1 MTVVS
6 PTADLRLPVRVRRYW
21 RAAPVPLV
29 LAAVF
34 VAVGFALPF
43 AYLVVRNL
51 HGDLLATL
59 RDEHIAGPLGR
70 TLALAFTTSIT
81 TAVIGTALAWLL
93 VRTDLPGRRWMRKL
107 APLPLVFPSF
117 IGAFC
122 FLAAFTEG
130 GLLEQYVL
138 APLGVE
144 QLWRI
149 EGFGWAV
156 LVLTLFTYPYVYLP
170 VVARLAALPPSIEES
185 ARALGRTPRQTFN
198 TVVLPQT
205 LGAIGA
211 GALLVF
217 LYSLSEFGAV
227 ALLRYDTLTRS
238 IYASTRSFDS
248 RAAFAS
254 SLVLGL
260 CAIVVIGGE
269 RRWAARRART
279 EALGAGRSVVTYPLG
294 RATAPALGFVAL
306 VGFLSLCAPL
316 AVLGQ
321 WAWRGLS
328 NGSALHAER
337 LFPAARTTAMY
348 GVVGACIAVVVVLPV
363 AYLSVR
369 HPRARIARA
378 TSAIVTTSFAFPGLI
393 IGFAFVSLAQSA
405 WVPEQLY
412 LSPQLLVVAYVVHFG
427 AQALRASEV
436 AVGGVPRRIGDAAR
450 ALGANGWR
458 RFFRVELPLMR
469 SGLAAGG
476 GLVMLSIMK
485 ELPATLLLIPNDSD
499 TLARRIWFATEDLF
513 YAQAGVFALVLL
525 FLSGVLTWLLT
536 IRPLERDGRV

>member
-1 MTVVS
+1 MVS
-6 PTADLRLPVRVRRYW
+6 PTADLRLPVRARRYW
-21 RAAPVPLV
+21 RAAPTPLV
-29 LAAVF
+29 VSAVL
-34 VAVGFALPF
+34 VASGFALPF
-43 AYLVVRNL
+43 VHLIARDLD
-51 HGDLLATL
+51 GDLIATL
-59 RDEHIAGPLGR
+59 REEHIGGPLGR
-70 TLALAFTTSIT
+70 TLALAVTTSFTTAI
-81 TAVIGTALAWLL
+81 IGTTLAWLL
-93 VRTDLPGRRWMRKL
+93 VRTDMPGRRWLRKL

-117 IGAFC
+117 VGAFC

-130 GLLEQYVL
+130 GLLERYVL

-144 QLWRI
+144 DLWRI

-185 ARALGRTPRQTFN
+185 ARALGRTPRQTF
-198 TVVLPQT
+198 TAVVLPQT
-205 LGAIGA
+205 VGAIGA

-260 CAIVVIGGE
+260 CAILVIGAE

-279 EALGAGRSVVTYPLG
+279 EALGAGRAVIVYQLG
-294 RATAPALGFVAL
+294 RAKAGAIAFVAL
-306 VGFLSLCAPL
+306 IGTMALFGPL
-316 AVLGQ
+316 AVLVQ
-321 WAWRGLS
+321 WALRGMA
-328 NGSALHAER
+328 NGSTLHAER
-337 LFPAARTTAMY
+337 LLPATRTTAMY
-348 GVVGACIAVVVVLPV
+348 GIVGACIAVAVVLPV

-369 HPRARIARA
+369 HPHARIARL
-378 TSAIVTTSFAFPGLI
+378 TTSIVSSTFAFPGLI
-393 IGFAFVSLAQSA
+393 IGFAFVSLAQNS

-412 LSPQLLVVAYVVHFG
+412 LSTQLLVVAYVVHFG

-485 ELPATLLLIPNDSD
+485 ELPATLLLIPNDTD

-525 FLSGVLTWLLT
+525 VLSGVLTWLLT